1 MASPAGNISAQAVF
15 TPMLLSDFLGSL
27 EIEQIPAERRM
38 TTRLLDYWKSLREN
52 GACPSRTTFKLDAVP
67 GLAQYG
73 FSLDLSSS
81 AIVPVFGFLG
91 TVLKEHVGLDLTK
104 KQITETPDD
113 TLLSVVA
120 RHYVEVLER
129 KAPVGIES
137 ELVDRQGTKLLFRG
151 VLLPFSEDGTNI
163 DFILGA
169 ITYAD
174 KLQVHSLRDRH

>member
-1 MASPAGNISAQAVF
+1 MAFPAGNISAQAVF

-52 GACPSRTTFKLDAVP
+52 GACPSRATFELDAIP
-67 GLAQYG
+67 GLAQCG

-91 TVLKEHVGLDLTK
+91 IVLKEHVGLDLTK
-104 KQITETPDD
+104 KPITETPDD

-120 RHYVEVLER
+120 RNYVEVLER

-137 ELVDRQGTKLLFRG
+137 ELVDRQGTKRLFRA
-151 VLLPFSEDGTNI
+151 VLLPFSEDGMNI